1 MNFIDVKSKKAT
13 LQQMTRNPTSQWWT
27 RSLARETDH
36 PSSSVVQNLSLKQRS
51 TGRGGTASTKANGAE
66 KRKKRHYNST
76 ASAESNGRAAP
87 GVRCYGTIGSIAIV
101 SIVRPSGA
109 CRAWNPIG
117 WQCAIADVERRV
129 RQHPPH
135 HRRLH
140 LAILILPAQQQQLG
154 DHGGGRRRVHC
165 TYSLTTQ
172 HKNTNYHNQA
182 PQQTQLQL
190 SRQTHFQNQI
200 KKEKKTTE
208 AMTEQKQ

>member
-1 MNFIDVKSKKAT
+1 MDTISRK
-13 LQQMTRNPTSQWWT
+13 
-27 RSLARETDH
+27 RER
-36 PSSSVVQNLSLKQRS
+36 PSIIYCRTESIIKTKING
-51 TGRGGTASTKANGAE
+51 GRGQTASTKVNGAE

-76 ASAESNGRAAP
+76 ASAESDGRAAA

-117 WQCAIADVERRV
+117 WQCAIADVVRRV

-140 LAILILPAQQQQLG
+140 LAILILPAQQQQLR

-165 TYSLTTQ
+165 TYSPTTQ

-190 SRQTHFQNQI
+190 SRQTHFENQI
-200 KKEKKTTE
+200 KKEKK
-208 AMTEQKQ
+208 AQKR